1 MLDGVDPAMV
11 SEVYRA
17 AEHISGVR
25 KVLDVKA
32 RWLGHRLHAG
42 VAILV
47 DNALSVAEA
56 DRIGD
61 AVRQEMLTL
70 IPALS
75 VANVWCRGS
84 DRLEQG
90 CEISGHMLHHVMP
103 LVHPPGH

>member
-1 MLDGVDPAMV
+1 
-11 SEVYRA
+11 
-17 AEHISGVR
+17 
-25 KVLDVKA
+25 
-32 RWLGHRLHAG
+32 
-42 VAILV
+42 
-47 DNALSVAEA
+47 
-56 DRIGD
+56 
-61 AVRQEMLTL
+61 MLTL